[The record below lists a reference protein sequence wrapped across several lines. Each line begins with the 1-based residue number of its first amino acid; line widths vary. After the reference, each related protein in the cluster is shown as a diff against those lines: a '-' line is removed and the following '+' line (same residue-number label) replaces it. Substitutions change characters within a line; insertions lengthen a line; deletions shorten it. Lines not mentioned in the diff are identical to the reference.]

1 MLIRVLPRN
10 CGGVEPGNLK
20 YLRCNGLFF
29 FADCVFSRK
38 GDLLQAAG
46 LGVLALSVFNG
57 NETFKMRLAGSSEEK
72 GCG

>member
-1 MLIRVLPRN
+1 MD
-10 CGGVEPGNLK
+10 
-20 YLRCNGLFF
+20 YFF

-46 LGVLALSVFNG
+46 LGVLALSAFNG